1 MPTDQSVHAGL
12 RGSKPQEISIRG
24 VTVRLEF
31 AAEQNTEV
39 PAIVRDILKSG
50 WLRRKTA

>member
-1 MPTDQSVHAGL
+1 MLTNQNTHAGL
-12 RGSKPQEISIRG
+12 RGSKPLRITIQG
-24 VTVRLEF
+24 ATVRLEF
-31 AAEQNTEV
+31 AAEQNTKV